1 MDLSSTTVVE
11 DWSREFKKRTEAN
24 SPRRVRVGRSSSAGF
39 WPEWRLVTLL
49 FRPKPLFE
57 WVAVWVGRFRSFCS
71 LQQFRGLL
79 FNSSLSFYY
88 LCVFYSEFN
97 AFYCS
102 SFCSTS
108 VHSSVHSSVSL
119 LCFTPTTPRQSLGG
133 FWKSPRGRCLFLNGW
148 QKVSSSPVLFKKRV
162 PNKNLLCSNS
172 YAELLMLFPGDSWSS
187 RVSMLDY
194 VVCLREHCEKRKHI
208 CPGNSQWAIPN
219 EYYSLSSECSFMA
232 PIWTSLQWRVFI
244 SLQSSYSIYISLILR
259 RKYFLSLSFFNLK
272 LDLKRF
278 FDSILISLP
287 NHTRQKFGLNSN
299 FEF

>member
-11 DWSREFKKRTEAN
+11 DWSREFKKRTEVN

-39 WPEWRLVTLL
+39 SPEWRLVTLL

-97 AFYCS
+97 SFYCS

-194 VVCLREHCEKRKHI
+194 VVCLREHCEKRGESI
-208 CPGNSQWAIPN
+208 FAREILN
-219 EYYSLSSECSFMA
+219 EQFPMSTTHWVQNAPLWLPFERLFNEESSLVYRAATRFTFHLFCVENIFYLFLSSTWS
-232 PIWTSLQWRVFI
+232 
-244 SLQSSYSIYISLILR
+244 
-259 RKYFLSLSFFNLK
+259 
-272 LDLKRF
+272 
-278 FDSILISLP
+278 
-287 NHTRQKFGLNSN
+287 
-299 FEF
+299 